1 MSTTTPMKFKKVSAN
16 WETIKGSYHEAPTSF
31 DFSKE
36 SNIRAKNKKGYD
48 KHYIYTD
55 ESGNTCFVVER
66 KKKDDGSKYFSLH
79 SKKQHKSQG
88 YHKWMEAEY
97 PEPRP
102 IYNLQKLG
110 NDKHKLN
117 LVIVEGEK
125 AAEAY
130 ARNRLYQ
137 VTTWS
142 CGAYAVL
149 KNDWEPVIKYQNIYI
164 CPDND
169 KNGEIAMHKLV
180 KH

>member
-117 LVIVEGEK
+117 LVIFEGEK

-137 VTTWS
+137 VTPGS
-142 CGAYAVL
+142 
-149 KNDWEPVIKYQNIYI
+149 
-164 CPDND
+164 
-169 KNGEIAMHKLV
+169 
-180 KH
+180 